1 MASLGWF
8 GQMTLNVE
16 IPKTQHFFHAAD
28 GGMLFA
34 NVISEIK
41 CSFSLYTWHHNLMPS
56 RSHSTRCINTVYFM
70 FGIWSSKWTLILVRT
85 YISTLPCSK
94 WSLFT
99 MYLVCWPETSWYFCC
114 ILPQVKLMLQ
124 SSQCLYPLWLQ
135 KQLKPSIDQVNK
147 RYMYSYVIW

>member
-16 IPKTQHFFHAAD
+16 ILKTQHFFHAAD

-34 NVISEIK
+34 NVISDIK
-41 CSFSLYTWHHNLMPS
+41 CSFSLYTWHHNLMQS
-56 RSHSTRCINTVYFM
+56 RSHSTGCINTVYFM
-70 FGIWSSKWTLILVRT
+70 FWIWSSKWTLILVRT
-85 YISTLPCSK
+85 YISILPCSK

-124 SSQCLYPLWLQ
+124 VHNVFPLCGCRNNSNPASTRSTKGTCIL
-135 KQLKPSIDQVNK
+135 
-147 RYMYSYVIW
+147 M